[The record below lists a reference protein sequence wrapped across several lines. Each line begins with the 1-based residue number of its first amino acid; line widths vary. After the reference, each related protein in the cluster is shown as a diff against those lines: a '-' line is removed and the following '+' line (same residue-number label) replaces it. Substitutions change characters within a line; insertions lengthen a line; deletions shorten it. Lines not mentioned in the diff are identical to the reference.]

1 MMQFGLRLH
10 DSEKLP
16 LEERLKK
23 VKAQGF
29 STVHLALS
37 KIGLPSGMDEKGY
50 GVLTP
55 GYAFYLRKIF
65 EEAGINIAIISGE
78 NSKAID
84 YLKMKCP
91 TIEAYQGIRIKIDVL
106 KQLVEKYYLSPE
118 EVVYIGDD
126 VNDIMCLEAVKY
138 KVTVPNANRQVKK
151 IKGIQITNNYGGDG
165 AFREVVDSIIC
176 PKF

>member
-1 MMQFGLRLH
+1 MRPRLNLG
-10 DSEKLP
+10 SSIKLI
-16 LEERLKK
+16 
-23 VKAQGF
+23 VTDF
-29 STVHLALS
+29 
-37 KIGLPSGMDEKGY
+37 D
-50 GVLTP
+50 GVLSD
-55 GYAFYLRKIF
+55 GKIYVDDNLVTSKTMSYKDLMGIF
-65 EEAGINIAIISGE
+65 QAIKAGINIAIISGE

-138 KVTVPNANRQVKK
+138 KVTVPNANWQVKNVP
-151 IKGIQITNNYGGDG
+151 GIQMTQNFGGDG

>member
-1 MMQFGLRLH
+1 MRPRLNLG
-10 DSEKLP
+10 SSIKLI
-16 LEERLKK
+16 
-23 VKAQGF
+23 VTDF
-29 STVHLALS
+29 
-37 KIGLPSGMDEKGY
+37 D
-50 GVLTP
+50 GVLSD
-55 GYAFYLRKIF
+55 GKISVDDNLVTSKTMSYKDLMGIF
-65 EEAGINIAIISGE
+65 QAIKAGINIAIISGE

-138 KVTVPNANRQVKK
+138 KVTVPNANWQVKNVP
-151 IKGIQITNNYGGDG
+151 GIQMTQNFGGDG

>member
-1 MMQFGLRLH
+1 MRPRLNLG
-10 DSEKLP
+10 SSIKLI
-16 LEERLKK
+16 
-23 VKAQGF
+23 VTDF
-29 STVHLALS
+29 
-37 KIGLPSGMDEKGY
+37 D
-50 GVLTP
+50 GVLSD
-55 GYAFYLRKIF
+55 GKISVDDNLVTSKTMSYKDLMGIF
-65 EEAGINIAIISGE
+65 QAIKAGINIAIISGE

-138 KVTVPNANRQVKK
+138 KVTVPNANWQVKNVL
-151 IKGIQITNNYGGDG
+151 GIQMTQNFGGDG